1 MQLKIFFFFFFLCV
15 CVVKGRQ
22 DIPVNCCTTVG
33 LKNADINL
41 LFFFKIN
48 CKKKIYSN
56 SSLVDHVL
64 GEVYRYRTPPVVHR
78 RKKAPK

>member
-1 MQLKIFFFFFFLCV
+1 MQLKIFFFLLFVCV
-15 CVVKGRQ
+15 CRKRTPRYSCQ
-22 DIPVNCCTTVG
+22 
-33 LKNADINL
+33 L
-41 LFFFKIN
+41 LYNSRFKKCRYKSSFFFKIN

-64 GEVYRYRTPPVVHR
+64 GDVYRYRTPPVVHR